1 MKILVLNGPNL
12 KLLGK
17 REPSIYGRITLD
29 DILADV
35 VKRGKELGAQV
46 DVFQSNDEGALV
58 TKIGDA
64 MGRYD
69 GMIINPAAYTH
80 TSVAL
85 RDAIQAVKI
94 PCVEVHLSNIH
105 AREDFRH
112 KSLTAGVCVGQI
124 SGFGGNSY
132 ILGLE
137 AVVGYLGK
145 PAKAVKKRGKK

>member
-17 REPSIYGRITLD
+17 REPSIYGRVTLD
-29 DILADV
+29 DILASV
-35 VKRGKELGAQV
+35 VKKGRELGVRV

-64 MGRYD
+64 MGKYD

-85 RDAIQAVKI
+85 RDAIQAVKV

-124 SGFGGNSY
+124 SGFGGQSY
-132 ILGLE
+132 LLGLE
-137 AVVGYLGK
+137 AIVGHLK
-145 PAKAVKKRGKK
+145 NSAKAGKKTRK